1 MLYKKSGK
9 ELHSALLK
17 VRANDTGGALQV
29 KGGGGLVIRKGTP
42 Q

>member
-1 MLYKKSGK
+1 MLYRKTGK
-9 ELHSALLK
+9 ELHSTLLK
-17 VRANDTGGALQV
+17 VRANDTGGELEV